1 MKRLVA
7 VVFVLVAIATSCSSS
22 QDETKQSAS
31 QSASQST
38 TQSLSQNVLPLRD
51 VFTRRTVEVTA
62 PNATRKQPCAWL
74 ANTEVQRSRG
84 LSLISAD
91 DINVDGADALMAFS
105 WSTPQ
110 TVGFWMKDTRFPI
123 SLAWVGENG
132 SVLSVIEMP
141 VCTDTCPVSTSPA
154 PVRLVLEAPKGGL
167 EKWGIV
173 PGANIALGTSC

>member
-7 VVFVLVAIATSCSSS
+7 VVFIVVAIATSCSSS
-22 QDETKQSAS
+22 QDESKQATT
-31 QSASQST
+31 QST
-38 TQSLSQNVLPLRD
+38 TQSTSQSVLPLRD
-51 VFTRRTVEVTA
+51 VFTRRTIEVTT

-74 ANTEVQRSRG
+74 ASTETQRSRG
-84 LSLISAD
+84 LSLISEAD
-91 DINVDGADALMAFS
+91 MNVDGADALMAFS
-105 WSTPQ
+105 WSTPE

-123 SLAWVGENG
+123 SLAWVDENG
-132 SVLSVIEMP
+132 RVLSVIEMP